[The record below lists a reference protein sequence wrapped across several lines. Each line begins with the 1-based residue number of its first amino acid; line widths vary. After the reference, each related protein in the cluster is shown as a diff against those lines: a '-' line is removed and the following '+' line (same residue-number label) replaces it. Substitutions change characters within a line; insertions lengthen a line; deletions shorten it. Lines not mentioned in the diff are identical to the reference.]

1 MMSQAEESEGIDD
14 GEKNELF
21 LFSYEQSAAE
31 MSPDDE
37 PAKNSCNVSELIMT
51 SQSVKQ
57 GQAQHVNRLPFM
69 ESHAS
74 LFHAIHSIT
83 KSIRQFGEHEGGI
96 TLKVTKC
103 RHIDRGASQEE
114 AVIKEDLDLAQDSQ
128 DSNRDSLNPDLLNP
142 VMVTDSQDRDL
153 AEDSKD
159 HDSKDSGSPK
169 DSQDLVSQESD
180 LAKDS
185 QDLDVRDSKLT
196 KDSQDSESTKD
207 SQDLDARDSELIKD
221 SHDSDLGKD
230 SQDRDLT
237 KDSRGP
243 ELAQDSWDP
252 FTWVLELA
260 QDSWDPDSWDP
271 GLAKGSWDVDYWD
284 PDLVKAFLDSDSRSA
299 KDSQDSDL
307 AKDSQDSSSQ
317 GPDLTE
323 DSQDPDLTKDSQD
336 PDSWEHDSTKDSQ
349 DLDSAK
355 DSQDPDL
362 AKDSRDP
369 DLAKDSQEAKDT
381 SAPVPSTQSKL
392 KSKSVISRT
401 QQKHYLMELPPAH
414 LLPYLVL
421 IKRVMS
427 LPISAIQKQCL
438 SGEILCRIQYFTL
451 KLQKKKLLSRAALA
465 EQPTHRLPTVRE
477 TGYVTFDC
485 LRDLQWKLYK
495 GIAKRK
501 PKTIGVERKSSYS
514 YGVTGTTFAKF
525 TEYVLPLIPK
535 GWIVDDSLKFSENM
549 VVLFAQNT
557 DLLEGRV

>member
-21 LFSYEQSAAE
+21 PFSYKQSAAE
-31 MSPDDE
+31 MSPDDK

-51 SQSVKQ
+51 SESVKQ
-57 GQAQHVNRLPFM
+57 GQGKRVDRLPFM

-74 LFHAIHSIT
+74 LFHAIRSIT
-83 KSIRQFGEHEGGI
+83 TSIRQFGEHEGGI
-96 TLKVTKC
+96 TLKVTKR
-103 RHIDRGASQEE
+103 RHLDLGASQEE
-114 AVIKEDLDLAQDSQ
+114 VVIKEDLDLAQDSQ
-128 DSNRDSLNPDLLNP
+128 DSDRDSLSPDLLSP
-142 VMVTDSQDRDL
+142 VMVTDSQDRDF
-153 AEDSKD
+153 DSKV

-185 QDLDVRDSKLT
+185 RDLDVRDSK
-196 KDSQDSESTKD
+196 STKD
-207 SQDLDARDSELIKD
+207 SQDLEARDSELMKD
-221 SHDSDLGKD
+221 SQDSDLDKD

-237 KDSRGP
+237 RDSRGP

-252 FTWVLELA
+252 STWVLELA
-260 QDSWDPDSWDP
+260 QDSWDPDSWNP

-284 PDLVKAFLDSDSRSA
+284 PDLVKAFLDSDSRSD

-323 DSQDPDLTKDSQD
+323 ESQDPDLTKDSQD
-336 PDSWEHDSTKDSQ
+336 PDSWEHESTKDSQ

-355 DSQDPDL
+355 DLQDPDL

-369 DLAKDSQEAKDT
+369 DLAKDSREAKDT
-381 SAPVPSTQSKL
+381 SAPVPSSQSKL
-392 KSKSVISRT
+392 KSKSVISGT
-401 QQKHYLMELPPAH
+401 QQKRYLMELPPAH

-421 IKRVMS
+421 IKRAMS

-514 YGVTGTTFAKF
+514 YGITGTTFAKF

>member
-1 MMSQAEESEGIDD
+1 
-14 GEKNELF
+14 
-21 LFSYEQSAAE
+21 

-37 PAKNSCNVSELIMT
+37 PAKSSCNVSELIMT
-51 SQSVKQ
+51 SGSVKQ
-57 GQAQHVNRLPFM
+57 GQAKHVGRLPFM
-69 ESHAS
+69 ENHAS

-96 TLKVTKC
+96 TLKVTK
-103 RHIDRGASQEE
+103 RHHIDLGASQEE
-114 AVIKEDLDLAQDSQ
+114 VVIKEDLDLAQDSQ
-128 DSNRDSLNPDLLNP
+128 VLDEDSLNP

-159 HDSKDSGSPK
+159 FDSTK
-169 DSQDLVSQESD
+169 DSQDFLSQESD

-185 QDLDVRDSKLT
+185 QDLDIRDSEL
-196 KDSQDSESTKD
+196 TKD
-207 SQDLDARDSELIKD
+207 SQDLDARDSELTKD
-221 SHDSDLGKD
+221 SHDLDKD
-230 SQDRDLT
+230 SQERDLT

-243 ELAQDSWDP
+243 ELAYDSWDP
-252 FTWVLELA
+252 YTWVLELA
-260 QDSWDPDSWDP
+260 QDSWDPDSWNP
-271 GLAKGSWDVDYWD
+271 GLARGSWEVDSWD
-284 PDLVKAFLDSDSRSA
+284 PDLVKTFLDSDSSSTKDSQDTDLA

-307 AKDSQDSSSQ
+307 AKDSQDSDSQ

-336 PDSWEHDSTKDSQ
+336 PDSWDPDSTKDSQ

-355 DSQDPDL
+355 DSHDPDL
-362 AKDSRDP
+362 TKDSRDP
-369 DLAKDSQEAKDT
+369 DLAKDSREARDT
-381 SAPVPSTQSKL
+381 SAPVPPSQSKL

-401 QQKHYLMELPPAH
+401 QQKRYLIELPPAH

-427 LPISAIQKQCL
+427 LPISAIQKQCI

-451 KLQKKKLLSRAALA
+451 KLQKRKLLSRPALA

-495 GIAKRK
+495 GIAKQK

-535 GWIVDDSLKFSENM
+535 DWIVDDSLKFSENM
-549 VVLFAQNT
+549 VVLFAQNK
-557 DLLEGRV
+557 DLQVS